1 LQEFTS
7 EIKSQKSRLDNAIT
21 QFQQQFSKAEEN
33 RREEFLKS
41 ERLKTEK
48 LTQITEEQK
57 ETIKEI
63 IGKFETENEAK
74 TTALSKKSEELL
86 SNFKQTSDN
95 LINSINGRTNSLVN
109 NIESNK
115 DEAEKLVHVIANT
128 GMAGGYQKVANQAR
142 KTKNYW
148 HFITIISLIGLIT
161 FAIIAFMTTV
171 QTEFNFG
178 KFGARTFVAFAFGIL
193 AAYSAR
199 QAEKNSEVERV
210 NRQLELELA
219 SIDPYLSK
227 LPEEKQIEVK
237 RVLAEKWFGNM
248 KTYDK
253 VENKLTEKY
262 SGNMLNLLKLV
273 LDNITKK

>member
-1 LQEFTS
+1 
-7 EIKSQKSRLDNAIT
+7 
-21 QFQQQFSKAEEN
+21 
-33 RREEFLKS
+33 
-41 ERLKTEK
+41 
-48 LTQITEEQK
+48 
-57 ETIKEI
+57 
-63 IGKFETENEAK
+63 
-74 TTALSKKSEELL
+74 
-86 SNFKQTSDN
+86 
-95 LINSINGRTNSLVN
+95 
-109 NIESNK
+109 
-115 DEAEKLVHVIANT
+115 
-128 GMAGGYQKVANQAR
+128 
-142 KTKNYW
+142 
-148 HFITIISLIGLIT
+148 
-161 FAIIAFMTTV
+161 MTTV